1 MVLGTSRHLSYLFV
15 NSHCKWQKIFVPE
28 SEGRLSSLAPRKERK
43 GFLACL
49 EEVSVKLEIVVDACS
64 TIILD
69 KFSLH
74 SHPNLVC

>member
-1 MVLGTSRHLSYLFV
+1 
-15 NSHCKWQKIFVPE
+15 VPE

-49 EEVSVKLEIVVDACS
+49 EEVSVKLEIVVYACS

-69 KFSLH
+69 KFSFH